1 MKNTIINTNNTMK
14 KSIFTI
20 ISVVAICFV
29 GQAQAP
35 TTFGIGT
42 GTNGPNGTLHVH
54 SSENLLLPPG
64 PGIEPPIRDEV
75 YGDYL
80 TSVRITNS
88 KTGLADTDGFYI
100 QQFNRELTIS
110 QLENA
115 PVILQ
120 NHLAKIILTPTGRV
134 GIGDTVDGVH
144 KFYVDSPM
152 RVGGSM
158 KLDGGLSVS
167 GGFTVNNNINFNANG
182 GAYFADFL
190 AIGNGFYCNTNGS
203 LKVKDLRVTLTDWSD
218 FVFDDG
224 YSLRPL
230 GEVERYIDANRHLP
244 EVPSAQEV
252 EENGVDVGEMN
263 KLLLQKVEE
272 LTLYIIDLQKQIDE
286 LKSNK

>member
-1 MKNTIINTNNTMK
+1 MININILNIKVMKKTILTIIA
-14 KSIFTI
+14 
-20 ISVVAICFV
+20 VAALCV
-29 GQAQAP
+29 AGQAQTP
-35 TTFGIGT
+35 VTYGIGT
-42 GTNGPNGTLHVH
+42 DNPNGTLHVH
-54 SSENLLLPPG
+54 SAHDYSLD
-64 PGIEPPIRDEV
+64 PGIVGPIRDGV
-75 YGDYL
+75 LGDFL
-80 TSVRITNS
+80 TTLRITNS
-88 KTGLADTDGFYI
+88 ETGMADTDGFLI
-100 QQFNRELTIS
+100 SQHNRKLTIS

-134 GIGDTVDGVH
+134 GIGDTVAGIH
-144 KFYVDSPM
+144 KFYVNSPM
-152 RVGGSM
+152 RVGGSL
-158 KLDGGLSVS
+158 KVDGGLSVS
-167 GGFTVNNNINFNANG
+167 GVFSVNNNINFNANG
-182 GAYFADFL
+182 GAYFSDFV

-224 YSLRPL
+224 YRLMPL